1 MTQGAK
7 CRRKSEPL
15 KRESTNNHT
24 IFIQTLNSFATFL
37 VLFVF
42 ASLLHVWVHFS
53 FIVYIAPC
61 SKCFFSHIAYLT
73 LLVTFALV
81 LCLLHPVC
89 LSFILALYLS
99 KTFPWSYH
107 HLLGFCSVL
116 KLLYLDFVFVHYY
129 FSVQLCFPSIS
140 QFQLYR

>member
-1 MTQGAK
+1 MTRGAK
-7 CRRKSEPL
+7 RRRKSEPL

-99 KTFPWSYH
+99 RLS
-107 HLLGFCSVL
+107 LGHITIFL
-116 KLLYLDFVFVHYY
+116 AFVQY
-129 FSVQLCFPSIS
+129 
-140 QFQLYR
+140 